1 MERIGGEDEGGV
13 AIGEVELGLEGDSQ
27 GLDAAREVRVEN
39 AVARGGVDE
48 SGSGGWRRRGLKLGE
63 NEVSDRKRRRF
74 GREWGFGSEA
84 VESVGLGAKAAV
96 WINTIRTSVMSHFSC
111 FDELSRFQFQL
122 RMQNWKCRYGIKL
135 RL

>member
-13 AIGEVELGLEGDSQ
+13 AIGEVELGLEGGSQ
-27 GLDAAREVRVEN
+27 GLDAAREVGVEN
-39 AVARGGVDE
+39 AAARGGVDE
-48 SGSGGWRRRGLKLGE
+48 SRSGGWRRRRGLELGE

-96 WINTIRTSVMSHFSC
+96 WINTTRARVMSHFS
-111 FDELSRFQFQL
+111 
-122 RMQNWKCRYGIKL
+122 
-135 RL
+135 

>member
-13 AIGEVELGLEGDSQ
+13 AIGEVELGLEGGSQ
-27 GLDAAREVRVEN
+27 GLDAAREVGVEN
-39 AVARGGVDE
+39 AAARGGVDE
-48 SGSGGWRRRGLKLGE
+48 SRSGGWRRRRGLELGE

-96 WINTIRTSVMSHFSC
+96 WINTTRARVMRHFS
-111 FDELSRFQFQL
+111 
-122 RMQNWKCRYGIKL
+122 
-135 RL
+135 